1 MLHNSTVLTAG
12 DVRRIIK
19 HAKASGLNR
28 HLSELAVRRL
38 NLNPDG
44 LSILSVVIPYHEY
57 RRGPEHHRVN
67 AFLAVRGQEAPE
79 EIPLDVLAEDW
90 DELPETQGMSGEEAH
105 AFYSNPEHLA
115 VAGAGQ
121 RRHGRPVLPEE
132 ALRSLIRKWIS
143 RMNHPQLSK
152 NPQAQHA
159 YEGCIIDV
167 QDLIKETQN
176 V

>member
-19 HAKASGLNR
+19 HAKAAGLNR

-79 EIPLDVLAEDW
+79 EIPLDVLAQDW
-90 DELPETQGMSGEEAH
+90 DELPETAGSGET
-105 AFYSNPEHLA
+105 
-115 VAGAGQ
+115 
-121 RRHGRPVLPEE
+121 RRNVVLPEAAVIPD
-132 ALRSLIRKWIS
+132 ALRGLIRKWIS

-167 QDLIKETQN
+167 QDLIKETQD